1 MVIDPNTPLDQAVLD
16 KHPEVSTM
24 LCTRSERDDDPQSA
38 SARGEQAS
46 PPRNKKLGA
55 SRVRLLSRKG
65 ANAELEQASGAPPAT
80 AARVPP
86 VSDLNPLEVLRSAT
100 DHSTM
105 ETVIPWLRVNFEPWM
120 LDGFEHRLY
129 ERGAERFMGAPAEF
143 LSHREDISIEAR
155 LAAALLADAAVAP
168 VKNPREEP
176 PRQPVW
182 MSALRGAMRAEV
194 RKAIVRIPE
203 PGCDNILRFWN
214 QLSEPDRRWAVG
226 RLGAFELHRRCE
238 LIYLGLI
245 DNSEAVVVEALS
257 AMEQAEDAG
266 SCEKIG
272 AALEQ
277 LKSHT
282 SVHVRARMT
291 RIPLIKY
298 QWPDAIRDE
307 VNPQVRRLLV
317 RRAFEE
323 LPERAL
329 HLCLRNA
336 DVMDSETV
344 ESVLY
349 HASLHAPLSSDDL
362 AFMRTHPVDAVRAAA
377 TQTSS

>member
-1 MVIDPNTPLDQAVLD
+1 
-16 KHPEVSTM
+16 
-24 LCTRSERDDDPQSA
+24 
-38 SARGEQAS
+38 
-46 PPRNKKLGA
+46 
-55 SRVRLLSRKG
+55 
-65 ANAELEQASGAPPAT
+65 
-80 AARVPP
+80 
-86 VSDLNPLEVLRSAT
+86 
-100 DHSTM
+100 M

-129 ERGAERFMGAPAEF
+129 ERGAERFMGAPAEL